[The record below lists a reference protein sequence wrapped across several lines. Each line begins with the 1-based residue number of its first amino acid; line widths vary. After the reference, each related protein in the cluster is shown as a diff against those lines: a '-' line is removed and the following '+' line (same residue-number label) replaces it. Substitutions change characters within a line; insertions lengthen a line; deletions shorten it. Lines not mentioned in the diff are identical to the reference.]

1 VIELMNKRTVVS
13 RLEQERE
20 RLLKMKSDLEGQPD
34 GTAGA
39 AAGELA
45 DYDQHPADIG
55 TEAFEQEKNLSILES
70 VDEQLKD
77 VDAAF
82 ERLERGTY
90 GTCEACGKPIEPA
103 RLEQRPF
110 ARFCLQDQ
118 QRIERGV
125 GLPGSAT

>member
-1 VIELMNKRTVVS
+1 MDKRTVAS
-13 RLEQERE
+13 RLDQERE
-20 RLLKMKSDLEGQPD
+20 RLLKMKSDLEGQAE
-34 GTAGA
+34 GTESA

-55 TEAFEQEKNLSILES
+55 TEAFEHEKNLSILES
-70 VDEQLKD
+70 IDEQLKE

-90 GTCEACGKPIEPA
+90 GICEACGKPIEPA
-103 RLEQRPF
+103 RLEQRPY

-118 QRIERGV
+118 QRLERGV